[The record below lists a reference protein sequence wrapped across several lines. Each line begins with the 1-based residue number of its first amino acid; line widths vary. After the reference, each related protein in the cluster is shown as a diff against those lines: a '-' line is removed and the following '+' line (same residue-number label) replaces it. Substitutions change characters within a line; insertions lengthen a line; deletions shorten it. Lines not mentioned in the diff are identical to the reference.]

1 MVEEVNNPSS
11 GRSRRKEKH
20 QSKTLRVTNSLGLH
34 ARAAAKIVDL
44 VKRHNSRL
52 YLRKDDQ
59 EVDGSS
65 ILSILTLACPKG
77 TELEA
82 RAVGEDSDRLLEAL
96 ELLFAE
102 KFGEGQ

>member
-1 MVEEVNNPSS
+1 MVEEADKTSANS
-11 GRSRRKEKH
+11 GQEQDKKT
-20 QSKTLRVTNSLGLH
+20 SKTLKVSNSLGLH
-34 ARAAAKIVDL
+34 ARAAAKIVEL
-44 VKRHNSRL
+44 VKQHDSRL

-77 TELEA
+77 TEVEA
-82 RAVGEDSDRLLEAL
+82 RAEGKDSERLLEAL
-96 ELLFAE
+96 ENLFDD